1 MVLGVSCQTS
11 KWRGLGAARLCGM
24 PLAPTFYD
32 VCAVRN
38 AARLLLLTLA
48 LQGCPGTGGI
58 PALQSCPVGPCP
70 WCAGWGSR
78 GFWHSLGVVVQ
89 EAGAAA
95 QPQCCPVGC
104 WRTKPLRVVEVV
116 PGPWAHPVPR
126 VRHNV
131 VISQTKGEHLTGVA
145 LRAGLRQRRW
155 LRFTGGPQGVIL
167 LVAELC
173 FSCPAVRPTLPAGAS
188 IIPFPREVS
197 PAPAGMDG
205 VLNTARPPRAAAEE
219 VRGWGKPTAPCAAA
233 LVLPR
238 LSAPGTFALQCGQG
252 VVRAA
257 ELLPLSAALKSWCA
271 VRGCCSLPF
280 CRLEVLRPRGSPP
293 SFWGSSQG
301 RFFSTVTF
309 ISLQVPCSP
318 QLLSLHPHPPAP
330 SAGQMKLS
338 AAPAGRS
345 SAGRC

>member
-1 MVLGVSCQTS
+1 M
-11 KWRGLGAARLCGM
+11 
-24 PLAPTFYD
+24 
-32 VCAVRN
+32 
-38 AARLLLLTLA
+38 
-48 LQGCPGTGGI
+48 
-58 PALQSCPVGPCP
+58 
-70 WCAGWGSR
+70 
-78 GFWHSLGVVVQ
+78 Q

-95 QPQCCPVGC
+95 QPRCNPVGC
-104 WRTKPLRVVEVV
+104 WRTKPLWVVEVE

-126 VRHNV
+126 VRPNV

-167 LVAELC
+167 LVTELC
-173 FSCPAVRPTLPAGAS
+173 FSCPAAWPTLPAGAS

-197 PAPAGMDG
+197 PAPAGTDG

-238 LSAPGTFALQCGQG
+238 LSALGTFALQCGQG

-280 CRLEVLRPRGSPP
+280 CRLEVWDGAPSSWLSSFLLGVFPREVFLYHHLYLP
-293 SFWGSSQG
+293 SG
-301 RFFSTVTF
+301 
-309 ISLQVPCSP
+309 SLQ
-318 QLLSLHPHPPAP
+318 PPAP
-330 SAGQMKLS
+330 L
-338 AAPAGRS
+338 APSSSPCSFCRADEALGCAGRAQLCREMLI
-345 SAGRC
+345 SAIGRCFDLGAEQGKRGRGCANQMEGALCVPVCLLFDV